1 MDSIRID
8 EARTPLIISGPAEDS
23 SEMYKRVN
31 KIIPHLIRQEKED
44 SETFQGEGHFSVD
57 EKSRQVNLT
66 ERGLVL
72 IEELLV
78 KEGIMDE
85 GESLYSPANIMLMH
99 HVTAALRAHALF
111 TRDVD
116 YIVKD
121 GEVIIVDEHTGR
133 TMQGRRWSDG
143 LHQAV
148 EAKEGVQI
156 QNENQT
162 LASITFQNYFRLYE
176 KLAGMTGTADTEAF
190 EFSSIYKL
198 DTVVVPTNRPM
209 IRKDLP
215 DLVYMTEAEKIQ
227 AIIEDIKERTAKG
240 QPVLVGTISIEKSE
254 LVSNELT
261 KAGIKHNVLNAKF
274 HANEAAIVAQAG
286 YPAAVTI
293 ATNMAGRG
301 TDIVLGGSWQAEV
314 AALENPTAEQIEKIK
329 ADWQVR
335 HDAVLAAGGLHIIG
349 TERHESRR
357 IDNQLRGRAGRQGD
371 PGESQFYL
379 SLEDELMRRFG
390 SDRIKQVLERL
401 NADDEDIVIKSRML
415 TRQVE
420 AAQKRVEGNNYDTR
434 KQVLQYDDV
443 MREQREII
451 YAERYDV
458 ITAER
463 DLEPE
468 IKAMIRRTINRTV
481 DGHSRNDQEEALKG
495 ILNFARQALVPENAI
510 SLEDLQE
517 VGEVTK
523 RSVNYDAIKVYLN
536 ELAADVYDR
545 QIKKLRSEEAIREFQ
560 KVLILMVVDN
570 KWTDHIDALDQLRNA
585 VGLRGYAQN
594 NPIVEYQSEGFKM
607 FQDMIGAIEYD
618 VTRTMMKA
626 QIHEQSRENVNERVS
641 TTATGNI
648 QAHQADANGQE
659 IDFSK
664 VGRNDFCPC
673 GSGKKFKNCHGR
685 KQF

>member
-1 MDSIRID
+1 M
-8 EARTPLIISGPAEDS
+8 
-23 SEMYKRVN
+23 
-31 KIIPHLIRQEKED
+31 
-44 SETFQGEGHFSVD
+44 D

-85 GESLYSPANIMLMH
+85 GESLYSPTNIMLMH

-314 AALENPTAEQIEKIK
+314 AALENPTAEQIEKLKPTGRYVTMRYWKQVACISSVPSVTNPVVSITSCAVVLVVRGCWFFPFLPVDGRC
-329 ADWQVR
+329 ADAYFCFRPSIR
-335 HDAVLAAGGLHIIG
+335 HDA
-349 TERHESRR
+349 
-357 IDNQLRGRAGRQGD
+357 
-371 PGESQFYL
+371 
-379 SLEDELMRRFG
+379 
-390 SDRIKQVLERL
+390 
-401 NADDEDIVIKSRML
+401 
-415 TRQVE
+415 
-420 AAQKRVEGNNYDTR
+420 
-434 KQVLQYDDV
+434 
-443 MREQREII
+443 
-451 YAERYDV
+451 
-458 ITAER
+458 
-463 DLEPE
+463 
-468 IKAMIRRTINRTV
+468 
-481 DGHSRNDQEEALKG
+481 
-495 ILNFARQALVPENAI
+495 
-510 SLEDLQE
+510 
-517 VGEVTK
+517 
-523 RSVNYDAIKVYLN
+523 
-536 ELAADVYDR
+536 
-545 QIKKLRSEEAIREFQ
+545 
-560 KVLILMVVDN
+560 
-570 KWTDHIDALDQLRNA
+570 
-585 VGLRGYAQN
+585 
-594 NPIVEYQSEGFKM
+594 
-607 FQDMIGAIEYD
+607 
-618 VTRTMMKA
+618 
-626 QIHEQSRENVNERVS
+626 
-641 TTATGNI
+641 
-648 QAHQADANGQE
+648 
-659 IDFSK
+659 
-664 VGRNDFCPC
+664 
-673 GSGKKFKNCHGR
+673 
-685 KQF
+685 

>member
-1 MDSIRID
+1 M
-8 EARTPLIISGPAEDS
+8 
-23 SEMYKRVN
+23 
-31 KIIPHLIRQEKED
+31 
-44 SETFQGEGHFSVD
+44 
-57 EKSRQVNLT
+57 NLT

-215 DLVYMTEAEKIQ
+215 DLVYMTEAEKNPGRSSKIS
-227 AIIEDIKERTAKG
+227 KS
-240 QPVLVGTISIEKSE
+240 VLRRASQCWWVLSPSKKSE

-314 AALENPTAEQIEKIK
+314 AALENPTAEQIEK
-329 ADWQVR
+329 
-335 HDAVLAAGGLHIIG
+335 
-349 TERHESRR
+349 
-357 IDNQLRGRAGRQGD
+357 N
-371 PGESQFYL
+371 
-379 SLEDELMRRFG
+379 
-390 SDRIKQVLERL
+390 
-401 NADDEDIVIKSRML
+401 
-415 TRQVE
+415 
-420 AAQKRVEGNNYDTR
+420 
-434 KQVLQYDDV
+434 
-443 MREQREII
+443 
-451 YAERYDV
+451 
-458 ITAER
+458 
-463 DLEPE
+463 
-468 IKAMIRRTINRTV
+468 
-481 DGHSRNDQEEALKG
+481 
-495 ILNFARQALVPENAI
+495 
-510 SLEDLQE
+510 
-517 VGEVTK
+517 
-523 RSVNYDAIKVYLN
+523 
-536 ELAADVYDR
+536 
-545 QIKKLRSEEAIREFQ
+545 
-560 KVLILMVVDN
+560 
-570 KWTDHIDALDQLRNA
+570 
-585 VGLRGYAQN
+585 
-594 NPIVEYQSEGFKM
+594 
-607 FQDMIGAIEYD
+607 
-618 VTRTMMKA
+618 
-626 QIHEQSRENVNERVS
+626 QSRLAGASRCG
-641 TTATGNI
+641 TGCRWSAYHRYRTSRI
-648 QAHQADANGQE
+648 
-659 IDFSK
+659 SSY
-664 VGRNDFCPC
+664 R
-673 GSGKKFKNCHGR
+673 
-685 KQF
+685 